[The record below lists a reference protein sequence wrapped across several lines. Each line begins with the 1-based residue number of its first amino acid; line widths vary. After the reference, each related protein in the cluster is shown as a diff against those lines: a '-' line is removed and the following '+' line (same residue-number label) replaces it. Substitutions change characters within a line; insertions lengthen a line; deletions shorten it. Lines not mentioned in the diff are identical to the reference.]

1 MTGAFSAKGYWDI
14 CNIICGLYAII
25 NLEISLLWVWCVLNP
40 TAKAGPD
47 QRILGLYTAPGRMS
61 SPLHPQG
68 TTCKACTCWSKH
80 QVIWGSFQ
88 CAQGHRTR
96 RESPGPSHRRITNSH
111 KAER

>member
-1 MTGAFSAKGYWDI
+1 MLVVTSSSCYGSWRSRDPRTGGGSGTSCERPILATGAFSAKGYLDL

-25 NLEISLLWVWCVLNP
+25 NLEISLLWVWYILNP

-68 TTCKACTCWSKH
+68 TTRKACTCWSK
-80 QVIWGSFQ
+80 
-88 CAQGHRTR
+88 
-96 RESPGPSHRRITNSH
+96 
-111 KAER
+111 